1 MAKIVDITDKLNFEE
16 KPKIVI
22 KGVEI
27 EVSNKAVDVLKI
39 TPTLQKEKLD
49 PKDIYSLYQVLFPE
63 ESREKIEAFGL
74 DFNDFSTVI
83 LQAATVIASGDNEGE
98 AQTPTTT

>member
-49 PKDIYSLYQVLFPE
+49 PKDFYSLYQVLFSE
-63 ESREKIEAFGL
+63 ESREKIEAFEL
-74 DFNDFSTVI
+74 DIDDFSTVI
-83 LQAATVIASGDNEGE
+83 LQAAKVIASGDNKGE

>member
-74 DFNDFSTVI
+74 DFDDFSTVI
-83 LQAATVIASGDNEGE
+83 LQAAMVIASGDNEGE